1 MSDPSASAPSPL
13 ALRAG
18 MAGAAVLMLGA
29 LGIFYLSLGS
39 KSSTD
44 TTDTHQ
50 ITIDASGCSPNMLTV
65 PAGAQRFTVFNE
77 SERAIEWEIL
87 NGVMVLEERENIAP
101 GLHQQLTATLL
112 PGEYQMTC
120 GLLSNPRGTLT
131 VTAVA
136 GQTVAADLSARALIG
151 PLAEYRVY
159 LTLEG
164 RALARAVGNLHQQI
178 AHHNLEAAQQA
189 WLRAREIDQHMALA
203 VGLFSD
209 LDQRLNARADYF
221 AEREQDP
228 DFMGFERL
236 AYGLFEQQS
245 TDGLLPV
252 VKQLSADVGALRSR
266 LSSQGVP
273 ASQLANGAGRVLQA
287 WHDQQQNST
296 ELSAQARADLQGLQT
311 GTAKVVS
318 LLAPVLQ
325 QRHPQ
330 QAEELR
336 AASDALT
343 VQLAEADTAALL
355 QSSQQLADQLASVNA
370 LLAAAY

>member
-1 MSDPSASAPSPL
+1 MSDPFASAPSPL

>member
-296 ELSAQARADLQGLQT
+296 ELSAQARADLQGLQP

>member
-87 NGVMVLEERENIAP
+87 DGVMVLEERENIAP

>member
-1 MSDPSASAPSPL
+1 MSDPFASAPSPL

-50 ITIDASGCSPNMLTV
+50 ITIDASGCSPNTLTV

-87 NGVMVLEERENIAP
+87 DGVMVLEERENIAP

-221 AEREQDP
+221 AERGQDP

-343 VQLAEADTAALL
+343 AQLAEADTAALL

>member
-236 AYGLFEQQS
+236 ACGLFEQQS

>member
-1 MSDPSASAPSPL
+1 
-13 ALRAG
+13 